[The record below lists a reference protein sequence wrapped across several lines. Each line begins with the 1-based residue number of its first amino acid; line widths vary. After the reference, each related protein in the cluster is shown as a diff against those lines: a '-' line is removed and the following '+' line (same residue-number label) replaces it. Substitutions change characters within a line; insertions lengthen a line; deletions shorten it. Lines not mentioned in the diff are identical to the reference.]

1 MLPTWSGVMAVKPWM
16 ALPGCRWC
24 SSPFNSFSTGLGLT
38 SFSTFTTWNWH
49 FMRSSLCTSPSLLVS
64 ILLNPSTK
72 QLLIWWCH
80 TWHGSA
86 LLVYL
91 PIRFGEWTHPTTAS
105 RQTRRKIK
113 RQPFSGIMFHPSY
126 IPTLSKRTGPQRKR
140 GEIPLIPRIFL
151 IHAYLEENL
160 LFFSEV
166 RFKVFFFIFLFWFA
180 GCIITHGTSYSHNPK
195 LLRERKECLGKMWH
209 CKVNSHSF
217 TSRINSTDI
226 SYWRHF
232 KYTCLPTISPHHS
245 TNPLLSIHQLSHHS
259 MCSSEIYKKKM
270 ILE

>member
-105 RQTRRKIK
+105 RQTRRKSK

-140 GEIPLIPRIFL
+140 GEIPLIPRIL
-151 IHAYLEENL
+151 D
-160 LFFSEV
+160 
-166 RFKVFFFIFLFWFA
+166 
-180 GCIITHGTSYSHNPK
+180 
-195 LLRERKECLGKMWH
+195 RKS
-209 CKVNSHSF
+209 VV
-217 TSRINSTDI
+217 
-226 SYWRHF
+226 
-232 KYTCLPTISPHHS
+232 
-245 TNPLLSIHQLSHHS
+245 
-259 MCSSEIYKKKM
+259 
-270 ILE
+270 